1 MNFDDFLTPGQIIPE
16 LKSTERWSAISEL
29 IDLLVSLGKINSEHK
44 QDILTAIRA
53 REETMTSGIGFG
65 IALPH
70 ASSDRVKGVIAAIG
84 RSTPG
89 IPFESLDNV
98 PVRFIV
104 LFVVPKDQFQTHLHT
119 LAAIAKFLKDPSVR
133 ESLGSAHT
141 AEDILDSIK
150 QLWQTPRMD
159 TISAVLAGR
168 LRDALAT
175 LGDTEGTEPA
185 VTPATDPR
193 FGDYQTNIAMLLAK
207 QQRANPRQIAQQIIS
222 KLDVSGLCE
231 PPEIAGAGFINFR
244 ITAACLQQRL
254 TATAA
259 DSMLGVPPA
268 DDPQTVIV
276 DFSSPNVAKPM
287 HVGHI
292 RSTILGDTLTRVA
305 RFLGHRVVAD
315 NHIGDWGTQFGKVI
329 YGWKHWRDQ
338 AALDTAPVEEL
349 VRLYKKA
356 NALSESDPDV
366 LRECREEL
374 VKLQQGDPE
383 NVAIWRQCVGLSW
396 REFEQMYAL
405 LDIHFDEHLGES
417 AYNDRLAPLVQ
428 RLLDQGIAEISE
440 GAVCIFFRD
449 DPALA
454 EKPCLIRKGDGG
466 FLYATTDLATIEY
479 RLERWHPDQIWY
491 VVGAP
496 QQLHFDQVF
505 AAARR
510 MGIDARL
517 RFIPFGSILG
527 EDRKL
532 MKTRSGENVSLKS
545 LLTEAEERALALVEQ
560 KNPELSETE
569 KREVARAVGIGAV
582 KYADLSQARMT
593 DYVFSWDRMLSF
605 QGNTAPYLQNAH
617 VRVRSIFRK
626 LDAPWQAPAAL
637 ALQSPAEIT
646 LAKKLIQ
653 FGETV
658 PQVLDDFRPNIL
670 ANYLFELAD
679 TFHTF
684 YEACPVLKAEEP
696 ARGTRLALCDLTARI
711 LHSGLE
717 LMGIRAPERM

>member
-1 MNFDDFLTPGQIIPE
+1 
-16 LKSTERWSAISEL
+16 
-29 IDLLVSLGKINSEHK
+29 
-44 QDILTAIRA
+44 
-53 REETMTSGIGFG
+53 
-65 IALPH
+65 
-70 ASSDRVKGVIAAIG
+70 
-84 RSTPG
+84 
-89 IPFESLDNV
+89 
-98 PVRFIV
+98 
-104 LFVVPKDQFQTHLHT
+104 
-119 LAAIAKFLKDPSVR
+119 
-133 ESLGSAHT
+133 
-141 AEDILDSIK
+141 
-150 QLWQTPRMD
+150 MD
-159 TISAVLAGR
+159 TIPAVLEAR
-168 LRDALAT
+168 LRAALEPLGPFGPLEPVVTLAT
-175 LGDTEGTEPA
+175 DS
-185 VTPATDPR
+185 R

-207 QQRANPRQIAQQIIS
+207 QQRANPRDIARRIIES
-222 KLDVSGLCE
+222 LDVAGICD

-244 ITAACLQQRL
+244 VTPPHLQQRL
-254 TATAA
+254 AAVAA

-268 DDPQTVIV
+268 AAPQTVVI

-292 RSTILGDTLTRVA
+292 RSTILGDTLSRVA
-305 RFLGHRVVAD
+305 RFLGHRVIAD
-315 NHIGDWGTQFGKVI
+315 NHIGDWGTQFGMVI

-338 AALDTAPVEEL
+338 SAIENSPVEEL

-356 NALSESDPDV
+356 NALAETDPEV
-366 LRECREEL
+366 RRECREEL
-374 VKLQQGDPE
+374 VKLQQGNPE
-383 NVAIWRQCVGLSW
+383 NVEIWRQSVALSW
-396 REFEQMYAL
+396 REFEKIYTQ
-405 LDIHFDEHLGES
+405 LDVHFDEHLGES

-440 GAVCIFFRD
+440 GAACIFFRD
-449 DPALA
+449 IPALA
-454 EKPCLIRKGDGG
+454 DKPCLIRKGDGG

-479 RLERWHPDQIWY
+479 RIERWHPDQIWY

-510 MGIDARL
+510 IGIHAGL

-532 MKTRSGENVSLKS
+532 MKTRSGDNVSLAS
-545 LLTEAEERALALVEQ
+545 LLSEAQERALALVEQ
-560 KNPELSETE
+560 KNPGLSGPE
-569 KREVARAVGIGAV
+569 KLEIARAVGIGAV

-593 DYVFSWDRMLSF
+593 DYIFSWEKMLSF
-605 QGNTAPYLQNAH
+605 HGNTAPYLQNAY

-626 LDAPWQAPAAL
+626 LDTPWLPPTSITLQEAAEL
-637 ALQSPAEIT
+637 T

-653 FGETV
+653 FAETV

-684 YEACPVLKAEEP
+684 YEACPVLKADEP
-696 ARGTRLALCDLTARI
+696 ARGTRLALCHLTARI
-711 LHSGLE
+711 LHKGLD